1 MKHWRRVL
9 ILALIAGLGLLI
21 VWRIA
26 QKSAEVAGQKAQRA
40 ARMNGPALV
49 TLAAAQVRDISQTFE
64 ATGSVEAPLSVK
76 IAPKITGRIDYLVV
90 HEGDRIRKGQVLV
103 RIDST
108 EVEANVQQAM
118 ANLAEAQ
125 YRLAQAQMT
134 QNPTDVGIATQIR
147 QQKAS
152 VTTAEA
158 DHVQT
163 RETLKAELAAA
174 SANLSD
180 ARSRVENAERASTA
194 PWPTSRTPGPGF
206 SALVFCWRRATFA
219 AQDFDDAKAA
229 LTVQEDR
236 PGNRPGGLKSAVA
249 VMEAAEQQVKVVK
262 SKGDADVAA
271 SHARLL
277 QAKAS
282 LEYAQA
288 NTSQKSAYRQSI
300 AALQA
305 SVDAARASLKSAQS
319 KRRDTVLTS
328 PLDGYVTGRYAD
340 PGAIAS
346 PTQPILSVQFM
357 RQVWVSAAVPEEVCS
372 RLHIGGPALVRLDAF
387 PDRTSARV
395 SSRSTFADTDS
406 RKFTARAI
414 LSNPD
419 GLFKPGMF
427 AHVSFETD
435 RISGATVVPREAV
448 QRDKSGAY
456 VIIVDGASKAR
467 RKPVVTDGEDDKFI
481 SVGESLRPGQKV
493 VIMSAMPIKE
503 GQSLVSGADKPRGS
517 GSGSGG
523 SR

>member
-21 VWRIA
+21 VWRIT

-40 ARMNGPALV
+40 ARMKGPALV

-152 VTTAEA
+152 VATAEA

-163 RETLKAELAAA
+163 RETLKAELVAA

-180 ARSRVENAERASTA
+180 ANSRVENARASVNGA
-194 PWPTSRTPGPGF
+194 MANLENARTRVQRLGVLLEKGY
-206 SALVFCWRRATFA
+206 VA

-229 LTVQEDR
+229 LTVQEAALEIAQ
-236 PGNRPGGLKSAVA
+236 GGLKSAVA
-249 VMEAAEQQVKVVK
+249 VREAAEQQVKVVK

-328 PLDGYVTGRYAD
+328 PLDGYVTGRHAD

-372 RLHIGGPALVRLDAF
+372 KLHIGGPAPVRLDAF
-387 PDRTSARV
+387 PDRTFSASIIQV
-395 SSRSTFADTDS
+395 NPSADPDS
-406 RKFTARAI
+406 RKFTVRAI
-414 LSNPD
+414 LSNPG

-448 QRDKSGAY
+448 QRDKSGAH
-456 VIIVDGASKAR
+456 VITIDRSSKAR
-467 RKPVVTDGEDDKFI
+467 RKPVVTDGEDDRFV
-481 SVGESLRPGQKV
+481 SVGDSLRPGQKV
-493 VIMSAMPIKE
+493 VIMSATPIKD
-503 GQSLVSGADKPRGS
+503 GQSLVSGADKPRG
-517 GSGSGG
+517 GSGAGG